1 MHDYIAGLMNRFL
14 GVSSE
19 TAALWADD
27 VMFLGALACT
37 MLAYYL
43 IQRLVIR
50 ALVKFIMSNNIT
62 WDNVLLERRVFQRV
76 FHLALGIAIY
86 YCAAL
91 LIQFQVLVQ
100 RFAVAYC
107 FIAILFVLT
116 ALLNVVDDIYRN
128 SQVSKIRPIKGYI
141 QVTKILIFIVGS
153 ILIIAELLGQSPLIL
168 LSGFGAVSA
177 ILLLLFKDTILG
189 LVAGIQLATNDMV
202 RIGDWIEMPK
212 YGADGDVIEI
222 SLHTVKVQNWDKT
235 VTTIPSYALVS
246 DSFKNWRGMQDSG
259 GRRIKRSV
267 YIDKTSVFFCTEDM
281 IERFKKIH
289 YLKDYI
295 TKKQNEINDY
305 NREHGIDTSEPVNGR
320 QITNIGT
327 LRVYIEN
334 YLRNHP
340 RIHKGMTLMVRQ
352 LQPTENGLPLEIYA
366 FTNDIAW
373 TSYEAIQADVFD
385 HILSIIPH
393 FGLRVF
399 QVPSGHD
406 MRVGLGT
413 ASPAQTAGQS

>member
-1 MHDYIAGLMNRFL
+1 MHDYIAGLMVRFL

-19 TAALWADD
+19 TAALWSDD
-27 VMFLGALACT
+27 VLFMGALVLV
-37 MLAYYL
+37 MLTYYV
-43 IQRLVIR
+43 IQRIVIR
-50 ALVKFIMSNNIT
+50 ALAKFIMSNNIS
-62 WDNVLLERRVFQRV
+62 WDDVILEQKVFQRL

-86 YCAAL
+86 YCATL
-91 LIQFQVLVQ
+91 LTDFQVLVQ

-116 ALLNVVDDIYRN
+116 ALLNVIDAIYRN
-128 SQVSKIRPIKGYI
+128 RQVSKIRPIKGYI

-153 ILIIAELLGQSPLIL
+153 ILVIAELLGQSPLIL

-177 ILLLLFKDTILG
+177 ILLLLFKDSILG

-235 VTTIPSYALVS
+235 VTTIPSYTLVS

-259 GRRIKRSV
+259 GRRIKRSI
-267 YIDKTSVFFCTEDM
+267 YIDKTSIFFCTPDM

-289 YLKDYI
+289 YLKEYI
-295 TKKQNEINDY
+295 TNKQKEIAVY
-305 NREHGIDTSEPVNGR
+305 NTEHNIDTSEPVNGR

-399 QVPSGHD
+399 QSPSGYD
-406 MRVGLGT
+406 MRVGL
-413 ASPAQTAGQS
+413 ASVSA

>member
-1 MHDYIAGLMNRFL
+1 MHDYIAGLINRFL

-19 TAALWADD
+19 TAALWTDD
-27 VMFLGALACT
+27 VMFLGALACI

-43 IQRLVIR
+43 IQRIVIR
-50 ALVKFIMSNNIT
+50 ALITFIMSNNIT

-267 YIDKTSVFFCTEDM
+267 YIDKTSVFFCAEDM

-295 TKKQNEINDY
+295 TKKQNEIDHY

-373 TSYEAIQADVFD
+373 VNYEAIQADVFD

-413 ASPAQTAGQS
+413 ASPAQTLGQS